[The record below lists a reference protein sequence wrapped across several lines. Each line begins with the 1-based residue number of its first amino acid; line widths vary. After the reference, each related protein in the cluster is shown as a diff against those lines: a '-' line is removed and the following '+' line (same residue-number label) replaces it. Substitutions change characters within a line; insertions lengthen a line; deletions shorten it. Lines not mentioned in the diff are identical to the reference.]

1 VEAYFG
7 KRMKDRLQ
15 REWLP
20 GIAKRASGLVRSAHF
35 DPHSELNFLLQQ
47 HS

>member
-7 KRMKDRLQ
+7 KQMKDRLQ
-15 REWLP
+15 GEWLS